1 MMRRCLTLVVATA
14 LVQTIVA
21 VSQPQDQGVMGQG
34 SSVGSIVDIFNPL
47 DVGSKQQFRAEFTET
62 LDVPVLIK
70 DQESVFMDDENDT
83 TMWASGVR
91 ATVPAD
97 TILRPI
103 STDPPPGSFKGHEH
117 VVKPNRIRARDRTK
131 PLPTN
136 KFYGNLMIGDSHAP
150 IWTHPYGLRWDSN
163 GPAQNGLAI
172 SHIDDNMKALGPE
185 QMISQASRGGGDA
198 PGTSKYYINPF
209 LISMGL
215 SATEFDDQ
223 HDMTVGD
230 FGEFGCT
237 MVLSPASERWR
248 GALENP
254 RAFIRVPI
262 VRGMAFI
269 TGVYQDL
276 TPRIFSS
283 ILVRTLT
290 RDPNPRADGWV
301 KYKFLI
307 ENGITWLVYAK
318 PDRPHDPA
326 LELKMVTQGQ
336 IVSTSGKF
344 TGLIQIAKLPVG
356 REVEAENI
364 YDSSVGVYAT
374 GGELVVRQK
383 YLNG

>member
-1 MMRRCLTLVVATA
+1 MRRCLTLVVAIA
-14 LVQTIVA
+14 LVQTTVA
-21 VSQPQDQGVMGQG
+21 INQAQDQGVMGQG
-34 SSVGSIVDIFNPL
+34 SSVGSIIDIFNPL
-47 DVGSKQQFRAEFTET
+47 GVGSKQQFRAEFTEEA
-62 LDVPVLIK
+62 LDVPVPIK
-70 DQESVFMDDENDT
+70 DQETVFKDEQDYT
-83 TMWASGVR
+83 AMCASGVKP
-91 ATVPAD
+91 TVPLD

-103 STDPPPGSFKGHEH
+103 STDPPPGNFKGHAH
-117 VVKPNRIRARDRTK
+117 VVKPMRIRPRDRAR

-136 KFYGNLMIGDSHAP
+136 KFYGNLMLGDSHAP
-150 IWTHPYGLRWDSN
+150 IWTHPYGLRWDN
-163 GPAQNGLAI
+163 NGLSI
-172 SHIDDNMKALGPE
+172 SHIDDNMKVLGPE
-185 QMISQASRGGGDA
+185 QMISQESRGGGYTR

-230 FGEFGCT
+230 FGEFGCM
-237 MVLSPASERWR
+237 MVLSPASERWK

-254 RAFIRVPI
+254 KACIRVPI

-290 RDPNPRADGWV
+290 RDPNPRTDGWV

-307 ENGITWLVYAK
+307 ENGITWLLYAK
-318 PDRPHDPA
+318 PDRPHVPA
-326 LELKMVTQGQ
+326 LDLKMVNQGQ

-356 REVEAENI
+356 REAEAESI

-374 GGELVVRQK
+374 GGELAVRQK
-383 YLNG
+383 YFDG